1 MKTALIAIGFGAL
14 GLALAATEAMAFV
27 PEPIPGSLIFPQPP
41 HTKLTKAPVGSAVVH
56 EFRRDG
62 RKYRETYVIQR
73 DRSLK
78 LTNRGVGND

>member
-1 MKTALIAIGFGAL
+1 
-14 GLALAATEAMAFV
+14 
-27 PEPIPGSLIFPQPP
+27 
-41 HTKLTKAPVGSAVVH
+41 VH

-62 RKYRETYVIQR
+62 RKYRETYVIQQ